1 MNRRPVEDDS
11 GTRYLLL
18 KQSSES
24 SLVRN
29 VETGEREHVPNEQLE
44 GLEDTST
51 LDAILTPVP
60 EAVRTLLSAVH
71 DDRALAVLLEL
82 ETEGPMGVRQLLS
95 AYDFC
100 ESDLHGLLAELQAA
114 GLIEER
120 TVAGERGYG
129 ATDTVTEALDVL
141 TEGGRFSARCRAA
154 RRPRPRRLR

>member
-1 MNRRPVEDDS
+1 MSRRPVEDDS

-29 VETGEREHVPNEQLE
+29 IETGEREHIPNDELD

-82 ETEGPMGVRQLLS
+82 DSEGPMGVRQLLS

-114 GLIEER
+114 GLIEET
-120 TVAGERGYG
+120 TVAGERGYA
-129 ATDTVTEALDVL
+129 ATDSATEALAML
-141 TEGGRFSARCRAA
+141 TD
-154 RRPRPRRLR
+154 

>member
-1 MNRRPVEDDS
+1 MSRRPVEDDS

-18 KQSSES
+18 KRSSES

-29 VETGEREHVPNEQLE
+29 VETGEREHIPNDQLD
-44 GLEDTST
+44 GLADTST

-82 ETEGPMGVRQLLS
+82 DSAGPMGVRQLLS

-100 ESDLHGLLAELQAA
+100 ESDLHGLLVELQAA
-114 GLIEER
+114 GLIEET
-120 TVAGERGYG
+120 TVAGERGYA
-129 ATDTVTEALDVL
+129 ATETATEALAIL
-141 TEGGRFSARCRAA
+141 TD
-154 RRPRPRRLR
+154 

>member
-1 MNRRPVEDDS
+1 MSRRPVEDDS
-11 GTRYLLL
+11 GTQYLLL

-29 VETGEREHVPNEQLE
+29 VETGEREHIPNDELT
-44 GLEDTST
+44 GLDDTST

-60 EAVRTLLSAVH
+60 EDVQTLLSAVH

-82 ETEGPMGVRQLLS
+82 DTEGPMGVRQLLS

-114 GLIEER
+114 QLIEET
-120 TVAGERGYG
+120 TVAGERGYA
-129 ATDTVTEALDVL
+129 ATDSAATALDVL
-141 TEGGRFSARCRAA
+141 TD
-154 RRPRPRRLR
+154 